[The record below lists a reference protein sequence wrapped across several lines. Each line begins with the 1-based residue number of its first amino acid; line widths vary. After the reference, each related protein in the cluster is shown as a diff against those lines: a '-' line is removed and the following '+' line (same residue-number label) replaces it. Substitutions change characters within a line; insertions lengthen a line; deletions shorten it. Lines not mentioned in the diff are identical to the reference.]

1 MAEQHPQR
9 HAIRPAT
16 TKSKVAVVVLI
27 ALVLLF
33 ISLGNWQLRR
43 ADERREVSAQI
54 EAGRSSAPITLK
66 AQANVNHLA
75 PWQSVHVRGVW
86 APEWSLLLD
95 NRNLDGKPG
104 LWLATVLKLDQ
115 QTGILVLRGWVPR
128 PIGEH
133 HALPSVR
140 QSTQAIELS
149 GEVLNRVPQLYQIAK
164 EEPLAAPQMILSV
177 NTDSQT
183 SLDLSALPRRQNVGF
198 AELEAWTGTNIMPIV
213 LLQTSATPNP
223 ELLRD
228 WPEPSVDAD
237 KNVGYALQWF
247 SFAAIA
253 IGAIGVLLWR
263 LRTRAKIPPT
273 QTSD

>member
-1 MAEQHPQR
+1 MAEQYPQR
-9 HAIRPAT
+9 HASRPAT

-27 ALVLLF
+27 AMALLF

-43 ADERREVSAQI
+43 AEERREVSAQI
-54 EAGRSSAPITLK
+54 AAGRSSAPITLR
-66 AQANVNHLA
+66 AETDVNHLA

-86 APEWSLLLD
+86 APQWSLLLD

-104 LWLATVLKLDQ
+104 LWLATVLKLNE

-128 PIGEH
+128 PIGDH
-133 HALPSVR
+133 HALPTVR
-140 QSTQAIELS
+140 QSTQAVEVS
-149 GEVLNRVPQLYQIAK
+149 GEVLNRVPQLYQIAQ
-164 EEPLAAPQMILSV
+164 EGPLAAEPTILSA

-183 SLDLSALPRRQNVGF
+183 SLELSALQRRQNVGF
-198 AELEAWTGTNIMPIV
+198 AELAAWTGTNILPIV
-213 LLQTSATPNP
+213 LLQTSAAPNP

-228 WPEPSVDAD
+228 WPEPAIDAD
-237 KNVGYALQWF
+237 KNIGYALQWF

-263 LRTRAKIPPT
+263 LRTRAKIS
-273 QTSD
+273 QT